1 MPSEATLDREALR
14 IALGFVL
21 AFVLAEGLE
30 LQLTFLA
37 PLVAGA
43 LLAGPL
49 LRPAQLLVLPVLAAG
64 SVAAA
69 GFVTQ
74 LLHTLPAVLCLLLWC
89 VYRSGLSLSAHP
101 RSAAAGLIVLLVFAI
116 LPVVIIHAPE
126 LGSDVTRWFAGN
138 FLIAAISAGTIQ
150 AAMGSPRSKA
160 PDQPLEHTLTAS
172 GGATALLCAVILA
185 VALDPPAVGAALVS
199 VVITLRPD
207 AIPPRLVVR
216 NRLLAA
222 VIGGGA
228 SLIAWQAT
236 WLQPSL
242 AVLASSTLVL
252 AFLIARRIVAQD
264 SGSGVAMKSLNAFAI
279 LIGEGFSIFY
289 EDTDERLWVRLAGVL
304 IGVAYVAVVILLA
317 GPARAPKSAHERDR
331 MAA

>member
-1 MPSEATLDREALR
+1 
-14 IALGFVL
+14 
-21 AFVLAEGLE
+21 
-30 LQLTFLA
+30 
-37 PLVAGA
+37 
-43 LLAGPL
+43 
-49 LRPAQLLVLPVLAAG
+49 
-64 SVAAA
+64 
-69 GFVTQ
+69 
-74 LLHTLPAVLCLLLWC
+74 
-89 VYRSGLSLSAHP
+89 
-101 RSAAAGLIVLLVFAI
+101 
-116 LPVVIIHAPE
+116 
-126 LGSDVTRWFAGN
+126 
-138 FLIAAISAGTIQ
+138 
-150 AAMGSPRSKA
+150 
-160 PDQPLEHTLTAS
+160 
-172 GGATALLCAVILA
+172 VILA